1 MYKYEIILKFLFPK
15 FSHPK
20 ESRFL
25 KFFSCISNKK
35 RHFKYSN
42 QLSICLEK
50 IKNGE
55 DKRTSIIIKN
65 IPTTI
70 TKEYI
75 KKILE
80 GIGNINYFY
89 LPFDKIMNRN
99 LGFAY
104 INVVNYKSILNL
116 YKRLT
121 EYNFEN
127 HQLIEPIEICYSKIQ
142 GKNGLSQMFSKK
154 TIKYKK

>member
-1 MYKYEIILKFLFPK
+1 MYKYEIISYFLFPK

-25 KFFSCISNKK
+25 HFFSSLSNKK
-35 RHFKYSN
+35 NILKFSN
-42 QLSICLEK
+42 QLSISLEK

-55 DKRTSIIIKN
+55 DKRTSIIVTN
-65 IPTTI
+65 IPNTI

-75 KKILE
+75 KKMLE
-80 GIGNINYFY
+80 GIGNINYLY
-89 LPFDKIMNRN
+89 LPFDKSKNRN

-104 INVVNYKSILNL
+104 INVVNYKSIINL

-121 EYNFEN
+121 EYKFEN
-127 HQLIEPIEICYSKIQ
+127 HQLIYPIEICYSKIQ
-142 GKNGLSQMFSKK
+142 GKNGLSQMFQKNNK
-154 TIKYKK
+154 

>member
-1 MYKYEIILKFLFPK
+1 MYKYEIISYFLFPK

-25 KFFSCISNKK
+25 HFFSSLSNKK
-35 RHFKYSN
+35 NILKFSN
-42 QLSICLEK
+42 QLSISLEK

-55 DKRTSIIIKN
+55 DKRTSIIVKN
-65 IPTTI
+65 IPNTI

-75 KKILE
+75 KKVLE
-80 GIGNINYFY
+80 GIGNINYLY

-99 LGFAY
+99 LGFSY
-104 INVVNYKSILNL
+104 INIVNYKNLLNL

-127 HQLIEPIEICYSKIQ
+127 HQLIQPIEICYSKIQ
-142 GKNGLSQMFSKK
+142 GKNRLSQMFQKK
-154 TIKYKK
+154 IINNKI

>member
-1 MYKYEIILKFLFPK
+1 MYKYEIISNLLFPK

-25 KFFSCISNKK
+25 KFFSCLSNKK
-35 RHFKYSN
+35 NILKCSN
-42 QLSICLEK
+42 QLSISLDK

-55 DKRTSIIIKN
+55 DKRTSIIVKN
-65 IPTTI
+65 IPNTI

-75 KKILE
+75 KKVLE
-80 GIGNINYFY
+80 GIGNINYLY

-99 LGFAY
+99 LGLVY
-104 INVVNYKSILNL
+104 INVVNYKSLLNL

-127 HQLIEPIEICYSKIQ
+127 HQLIQPIEICYSKIQ
-142 GKNGLSQMFSKK
+142 GKNRLSQMFQKK
-154 TIKYKK
+154 

>member
-1 MYKYEIILKFLFPK
+1 MYKYEIISNLLFPK

-25 KFFSCISNKK
+25 NFFSCLSNKK
-35 RHFKYSN
+35 NILKCSN
-42 QLSICLEK
+42 QLSISLDK

-55 DKRTSIIIKN
+55 DKRTSIIVTN
-65 IPTTI
+65 IPNTI

-75 KKILE
+75 KKELE
-80 GIGNINYFY
+80 GIGNINYLY

-99 LGFAY
+99 LGLVY
-104 INVVNYKSILNL
+104 INVVNYKSLLNL

-127 HQLIEPIEICYSKIQ
+127 HQLIQPIEICYSKIQ
-142 GKNGLSQMFSKK
+142 GKNRLSQMFQKK
-154 TIKYKK
+154 